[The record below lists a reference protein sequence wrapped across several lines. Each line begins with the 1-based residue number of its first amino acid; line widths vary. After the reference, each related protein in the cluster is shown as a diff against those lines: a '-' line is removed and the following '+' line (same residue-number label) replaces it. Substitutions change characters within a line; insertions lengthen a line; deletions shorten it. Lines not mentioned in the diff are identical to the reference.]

1 MRKWMG
7 LNQSL
12 TSWDCF
18 LCLCLDVYIVS
29 KTVCNLICYFDML
42 EKLKNEYV
50 QDCWSYNGCV
60 SLTLAHRW
68 NITSLSL
75 CLCYKYFFGRCSSSL
90 VNRFLLIFM
99 LDVYVTL
106 LIPCVIFVRMAIKP
120 VIFYFKVMLKTDGL
134 KTVNLT
140 DIVCV
145 RSLCNNISHIL
156 FFFFFFFQ
164 FPAYKVFSWKL
175 FARFFE

>member
-18 LCLCLDVYIVS
+18 LCLCLDTYIVS

-164 FPAYKVFSWKL
+164 FPAYKVFLWKL
-175 FARFFE
+175 FARFFG

>member
-75 CLCYKYFFGRCSSSL
+75 CLYYKYFFGRCLSSL

-120 VIFYFKVMLKTDGL
+120 VIFYFKLCLKL
-134 KTVNLT
+134 M
-140 DIVCV
+140 
-145 RSLCNNISHIL
+145 
-156 FFFFFFFQ
+156 
-164 FPAYKVFSWKL
+164 A
-175 FARFFE
+175 

>member
-1 MRKWMG
+1 MDGSKSVFNVLELFLMLVFG
-7 LNQSL
+7 CLYCL
-12 TSWDCF
+12 TA
-18 LCLCLDVYIVS
+18 
-29 KTVCNLICYFDML
+29 CNLICYFDML

-75 CLCYKYFFGRCSSSL
+75 CLYYKYFFGRCSSSL

-120 VIFYFKVMLKTDGL
+120 VIFYFKLCLKL
-134 KTVNLT
+134 M
-140 DIVCV
+140 
-145 RSLCNNISHIL
+145 
-156 FFFFFFFQ
+156 
-164 FPAYKVFSWKL
+164 A
-175 FARFFE
+175 